1 MAQAGASGL
10 GASLLLLFSCLKQ
23 EYFGPPA
30 WLRHSMVWTSDNG
43 ENVPLFRWLAWPR
56 SVVAA
61 ERPLEGS
68 WQGKEAR

>member
-1 MAQAGASGL
+1 
-10 GASLLLLFSCLKQ
+10 
-23 EYFGPPA
+23 
-30 WLRHSMVWTSDNG
+30 MVWTSDNG